1 VLKHFCAIA
10 QIFLKEKVRGNA
22 KRPRYHQMSRLE
34 NGLSFAKQYCGR
46 KDSQNW
52 DLFFWNSAGL
62 GLSFRPVGGLREECG
77 AGFWIFG
84 RHTKEKVIQIL
95 FELLFKL
102 KFLNGTVAKW

>member
-1 VLKHFCAIA
+1 
-10 QIFLKEKVRGNA
+10 
-22 KRPRYHQMSRLE
+22 
-34 NGLSFAKQYCGR
+34 
-46 KDSQNW
+46 
-52 DLFFWNSAGL
+52 L

-102 KFLNGTVAKW
+102 KFLNGTVAK